1 MMTLPRALR
10 SSVGQKVL
18 MAISGTMLSLFLLV
32 HGAGNSTLFLGRD
45 SFLSYAEKLHSLG
58 VLVSLFEISLLAVFL
73 LHVAV
78 GIALFLQNNAA
89 RPVRYQVDKAAGGR
103 TPGSRTMPYTGV
115 VILIFIVVHLLNFHF
130 TDHSIPIADIV
141 KNVLGQPLSAFFYM
155 AAMAVLGLHISHGFW
170 SLLQTLGI
178 NHPQYDCTLR
188 NAALALALL
197 LAALFILIPLCT
209 LLIKDFPF

>member
-1 MMTLPRALR
+1 
-10 SSVGQKVL
+10 

-89 RPVRYQVDKAAGGR
+89 RPVRYQVDKSAGGR

-141 KNVLGQPLSAFFYM
+141 KNVLSQPLTALFYM
-155 AAMAVLGLHISHGFW
+155 AAMAVLCLHISHGFW
-170 SLLQTLGI
+170 SLLQTFGI
-178 NHPQYDCTLR
+178 NHPKYNSALR

-197 LAALFILIPLCT
+197 LAALFILIPLFT
-209 LLIKDFPF
+209 LSIQDFPF

>member
-1 MMTLPRALR
+1 MTLPRALR

-18 MAISGTMLSLFLLV
+18 MAVSGTMLSLFLLV

-58 VLVSLFEISLLAVFL
+58 ILVSLFEFSLLAVFL

-89 RPVRYQVDKAAGGR
+89 RPVRYQVDKSAGGR

-141 KNVLGQPLSAFFYM
+141 KNVLSQPLTALFYM
-155 AAMAVLGLHISHGFW
+155 AAMAVLCLHISHGFW
-170 SLLQTLGI
+170 SLLQTFGI
-178 NHPQYDCTLR
+178 NHPQYNNALR
-188 NAALALALL
+188 NAGLALALL

-209 LLIKDFPF
+209 LSMKDFPF

>member
-1 MMTLPRALR
+1 
-10 SSVGQKVL
+10 

-58 VLVSLFEISLLAVFL
+58 VLVSLFEFSLLAVFL

-141 KNVLGQPLSAFFYM
+141 KNVLSQPLTALFYM

-170 SLLQTLGI
+170 SLLQTFGI
-178 NHPQYDCTLR
+178 NHPKYNSALR

-197 LAALFILIPLCT
+197 LAALFILIPLFT
-209 LLIKDFPF
+209 LSMQDFPF

>member
-1 MMTLPRALR
+1 
-10 SSVGQKVL
+10 
-18 MAISGTMLSLFLLV
+18 MAVSGTMLSLFLLV

-45 SFLSYAEKLHSLG
+45 SFNSYAEKLHSLG
-58 VLVSLFEISLLAVFL
+58 VLVSLFEFSLLAVFL

-141 KNVLGQPLSAFFYM
+141 KNVLGQPLSALFYM
-155 AAMAVLGLHISHGFW
+155 AAMAVLGLPISHGFW
-170 SLLQTLGI
+170 SLLQTFGI
-178 NHPQYDCTLR
+178 NHPKYNSALR

-197 LAALFILIPLCT
+197 LAALFILIPLFT
-209 LLIKDFPF
+209 LSIQDFPF

>member
-89 RPVRYQVDKAAGGR
+89 RPVRYQVDKSAGGR

-141 KNVLGQPLSAFFYM
+141 KNVLSQPLTALFYM

-170 SLLQTLGI
+170 SLLQTFGI
-178 NHPQYDCTLR
+178 NHPKYNSALR

-197 LAALFILIPLCT
+197 LAALFILIPLFT
-209 LLIKDFPF
+209 LSMQDFPF

>member
-89 RPVRYQVDKAAGGR
+89 RPVRYQVDKSAGGR

-141 KNVLGQPLSAFFYM
+141 KNVLSQPLTALFYM
-155 AAMAVLGLHISHGFW
+155 AAMAVLCLHISHGFW
-170 SLLQTLGI
+170 SLLQTFGI
-178 NHPQYDCTLR
+178 NHPKYNSALR

-197 LAALFILIPLCT
+197 LAALFILIPLFT
-209 LLIKDFPF
+209 LSMQDFPF

>member
-1 MMTLPRALR
+1 
-10 SSVGQKVL
+10 
-18 MAISGTMLSLFLLV
+18 MAVSGTMLSLFLLV
-32 HGAGNSTLFLGRD
+32 HGAGNSTLFFGRD

-58 VLVSLFEISLLAVFL
+58 ILVSFFEFSLLAVFL

-141 KNVLGQPLSAFFYM
+141 KNVLSQPLTALFYM

-170 SLLQTLGI
+170 SLLQTFGI
-178 NHPQYDCTLR
+178 NHPQYNSALR

-197 LAALFILIPLCT
+197 LAALFILIPLFT
-209 LLIKDFPF
+209 LSMQDFPF

>member
-1 MMTLPRALR
+1 
-10 SSVGQKVL
+10 

-89 RPVRYQVDKAAGGR
+89 RPVRYQVDKSAGGR

-141 KNVLGQPLSAFFYM
+141 KNVLSQPLTALFYM
-155 AAMAVLGLHISHGFW
+155 AAMAVLCLHISHGFW
-170 SLLQTLGI
+170 SLLQTFGI
-178 NHPQYDCTLR
+178 NHPKYNSALR

-197 LAALFILIPLCT
+197 LAALFILIPLFT
-209 LLIKDFPF
+209 LSMQDFPF

>member
-1 MMTLPRALR
+1 
-10 SSVGQKVL
+10 
-18 MAISGTMLSLFLLV
+18 MAVSGTMLSLFLLV

-45 SFLSYAEKLHSLG
+45 SFNSYAEKLHSLG
-58 VLVSLFEISLLAVFL
+58 VLVSLFEFSLLAVFL

-141 KNVLGQPLSAFFYM
+141 KNVLGQPLSALFYM
-155 AAMAVLGLHISHGFW
+155 AAMAVLCLHISHGFW
-170 SLLQTLGI
+170 SLLQTFGI
-178 NHPQYDCTLR
+178 NHPKYNSALR

-197 LAALFILIPLCT
+197 LAALFILIPLFT
-209 LLIKDFPF
+209 LSIQDFPF

>member
-1 MMTLPRALR
+1 
-10 SSVGQKVL
+10 

-89 RPVRYQVDKAAGGR
+89 RPVRYQVDKSAGGR

-141 KNVLGQPLSAFFYM
+141 KNVLSQPLTALFYM

-170 SLLQTLGI
+170 SLLQTFGI
-178 NHPQYDCTLR
+178 NHPKYNSALR

-197 LAALFILIPLCT
+197 LAALFILIPLFT
-209 LLIKDFPF
+209 LSMQDFPF